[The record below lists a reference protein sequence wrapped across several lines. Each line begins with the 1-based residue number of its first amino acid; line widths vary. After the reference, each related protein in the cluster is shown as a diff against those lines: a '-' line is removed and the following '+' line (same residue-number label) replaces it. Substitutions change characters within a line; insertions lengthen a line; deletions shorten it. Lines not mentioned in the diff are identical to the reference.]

1 MGRLINSG
9 ISSTAN
15 ANHYLITMNKT
26 YTDIWT
32 LAEDIVKAIEAMQEA
47 DRKMG
52 FCQDNLIPAG
62 YEESIDSLKDHAI
75 DVRDFYF
82 EGEPDGEGGEVAV
95 GEWIEWS
102 REVYEPA
109 KDAASYT

>member
-9 ISSTAN
+9 IFSTAN

-26 YTDIWT
+26 YTDIWK

-75 DVRDFYF
+75 DIRDFYF

-95 GEWIEWS
+95 GVCVEWI
-102 REVYEPA
+102 REAPA
-109 KDAASYT
+109 NEVR